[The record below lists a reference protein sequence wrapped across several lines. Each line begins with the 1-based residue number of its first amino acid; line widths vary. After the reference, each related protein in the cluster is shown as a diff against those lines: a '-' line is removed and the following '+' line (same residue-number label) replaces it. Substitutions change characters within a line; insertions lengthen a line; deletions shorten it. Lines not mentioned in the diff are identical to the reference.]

1 MLLLTH
7 IHERAPIV
15 VVATHDVSPGRE
27 HALDL
32 SILAIDN
39 LIVSLGMDTWSSLY
53 PKIMTGCCLLGT
65 TCSIAS
71 DALAPCAEEA
81 FHTVQISVRLGR
93 LLLAFLLAVV
103 HLLMSSLMLNLAT
116 VVPES
121 GLSSSS
127 PI

>member
-15 VVATHDVSPGRE
+15 VVATHDVSSGRE
-27 HALDL
+27 HPLDL
-32 SILAIDN
+32 SILTIHN
-39 LIVSLGMDTWSSLY
+39 LVVSLGVNTWSSLHS
-53 PKIMTGCCLLGT
+53 KIMTGCRLLGA

-103 HLLMSSLMLNLAT
+103 HLLVSSLMLNLAT

-121 GLSSSS
+121 SLSSSC

>member
-7 IHERAPIV
+7 IHERASIV
-15 VVATHDVSPGRE
+15 IVTTHDVSPGRE
-27 HALDL
+27 HALHL

-39 LIVSLGMDTWSSLY
+39 LIVSLWVDTWSSLY
-53 PKIMTGCCLLGT
+53 SKIMTGCRLLGA

-81 FHTVQISVRLGR
+81 FHTVQISVRLCR

-116 VVPES
+116 VVSES
-121 GLSSSS
+121 GLCSSS